1 MVYEM
6 KMPPIGG
13 ETIISATIGQ
23 WLKGEGDEV
32 TEGEPIL
39 VAESAKL
46 VDEIGA
52 PVSGRLVKLLCE
64 PGDEVAIGQAIA
76 ILDVGDAVIE
86 EDGKASPQ
94 AEIKSSYATR
104 GRVAASPIARRL
116 AAEHKIDLAGITG
129 SGPKNR
135 ITEEDVRKVIEARGK
150 ECKPKVECASCGAD
164 KMASEIL
171 PLTPM
176 RQTIAERMSLS
187 NREAVHVTVT
197 SRVILDSLL
206 DLKDR
211 LNAEMKAAN
220 SDLKIGLTDFFVKA
234 TALTLKDHPRFN
246 ASLCP
251 EGIKM
256 HPQIDMGVAMAL
268 EEGLITVV
276 VKGCENRSVFE
287 IAKDMAALKTKV
299 RESCYEMEDITGST
313 FTISNLGMYG
323 VSSFTPIINPG
334 EAAILGFG
342 CSTETVLREDNER
355 GFAVKR
361 VMNLSLSFDHRVTDG
376 APAAKFLRSL
386 SAYLENPYS
395 LLVSS

>member
-46 VDEIGA
+46 VDEVGA
-52 PVSGRLVKLLCE
+52 PVSGRLVKLLSE
-64 PGDEVAIGQAIA
+64 PGDEVAIGQVIA

-86 EDGKASPQ
+86 EDGKATPQ
-94 AEIKSSYATR
+94 GEMESSNATIR
-104 GRVAASPIARRL
+104 RVAASPIARRL
-116 AAEHKIDLAGITG
+116 AAEHEIDLAGITG

-135 ITEEDVRKVIEARGK
+135 ITEEDVRQVIKAKG
-150 ECKPKVECASCGAD
+150 KVECASDGAD
-164 KMASEIL
+164 KMTSEIL

-220 SDLKIGLTDFFVKA
+220 SEFRMGLTDFFVKA
-234 TALTLKDHPRFN
+234 TSLTLKDHPRFN

-251 EGIKM
+251 EGIRI

-299 RESCYEMEDITGST
+299 RDSCYEMEDITGST

-334 EAAILGFG
+334 EVAILGFG

-355 GFAVKR
+355 GFTVKR

-376 APAAKFLRSL
+376 APAAKFLQSL
-386 SAYLENPYS
+386 RAYLENPYS
-395 LLVSS
+395 LLVGS

>member
-46 VDEIGA
+46 VDEVGA
-52 PVSGRLVKLLCE
+52 PVSGRLVKLLSE
-64 PGDEVAIGQAIA
+64 PGDEVAIGQVIA

-86 EDGKASPQ
+86 EDGKAIPQ
-94 AEIKSSYATR
+94 GETESSNATIR
-104 GRVAASPIARRL
+104 RVAASPIARRL
-116 AAEHKIDLAGITG
+116 AAEHEIDLADITG

-135 ITEEDVRKVIEARGK
+135 ITEEDVRQVIKAKGK
-150 ECKPKVECASCGAD
+150 ECKPKVECASDGAD
-164 KMASEIL
+164 KMTSEIL
-171 PLTPM
+171 PLAPM

-220 SDLKIGLTDFFVKA
+220 SELKIGLTDFFVKA
-234 TALTLKDHPRFN
+234 TSLTLKDHPRFN
-246 ASLCP
+246 ASCV
-251 EGIKM
+251 
-256 HPQIDMGVAMAL
+256 QRA
-268 EEGLITVV
+268 
-276 VKGCENRSVFE
+276 
-287 IAKDMAALKTKV
+287 
-299 RESCYEMEDITGST
+299 
-313 FTISNLGMYG
+313 
-323 VSSFTPIINPG
+323 
-334 EAAILGFG
+334 
-342 CSTETVLREDNER
+342 
-355 GFAVKR
+355 
-361 VMNLSLSFDHRVTDG
+361 
-376 APAAKFLRSL
+376 
-386 SAYLENPYS
+386 
-395 LLVSS
+395 